1 MLAEPA
7 LAFWLSLRCEDG
19 NANRNGE
26 ALGEKMS
33 TALGWVPGSLP
44 PRPASRS
51 VGHCWVGSPLPHAAG
66 GFPASL
72 LVLPALNTC
81 LLSRARAE
89 LPQGWPGRAGLHP
102 SPCKGPEEEEEEG
115 RREEG

>member
-7 LAFWLSLRCEDG
+7 LAFWLSPWCEDG

-33 TALGWVPGSLP
+33 TALGRVPGSPP
-44 PRPASRS
+44 PRPARRS
-51 VGHCWVGSPLPHAAG
+51 VGHCWAGSPLPRTAG

-72 LVLPALNTC
+72 LVLPALNAC
-81 LLSRARAE
+81 SLSRARAE
-89 LPQGWPGRAGLHP
+89 LPQGWLGRAGLHP
-102 SPCKGPEEEEEEG
+102 SLCRGPEEEEEEG